1 MLVNLFDR
9 STVFYDKLNSKK
21 NLVSFEKIGVLLA
34 VMAFLGH
41 LGMIAWN
48 RNLPILIP
56 FMEDLISKN
65 YLSASYTPCSILL
78 YYEGYLLILAIPNS
92 ITKAI
97 GKQFEIISLII
108 IRDVFKDL
116 SHLGENSF
124 DMAHPEV
131 LYPVLID
138 MIGALIMFLLVGVFY
153 HLNRNKI
160 GLPELKSLEKF
171 VKFKK
176 VISLLLTLIFLA
188 LSIFHFSAWI
198 NNLITHDYST
208 GQRVAETGFYQ
219 QLFTVIIF
227 ADIFILIISFM
238 YSDSYELTFRNAG
251 YVISTLLIRFG
262 FAVEKPFDLMFFITA
277 IAFGVLLLLIYRYFV
292 KFTQPT
298 NP

>member
-9 STVFYDKLNSKK
+9 STYFYDKLNSKK

-65 YLSASYTPCSILL
+65 YLSAIYTPFSILL
-78 YYEGYLLILAIPNS
+78 YYEVYLLILAIPNS

-124 DMAHPEV
+124 DMDHPEV
-131 LYPVLID
+131 LYPVFID
-138 MIGALIMFLLVGVFY
+138 MIGALVMFLLVGVFY

-176 VISLLLTLIFLA
+176 VIALLLTLIFLA

-292 KFTQPT
+292 QYTQPT
-298 NP
+298 NN

>member
-1 MLVNLFDR
+1 MLANLFDR
-9 STVFYDKLNSKK
+9 STSFFDKLNSKK

-56 FMEDLISKN
+56 FMENLISKN
-65 YLSASYTPCSILL
+65 YLSAIYTPFSILL
-78 YYEGYLLILAIPNS
+78 YYEVYLLILAIPNS

-116 SHLGENSF
+116 SQLGENSF

-131 LYPVLID
+131 LYPVFID

-176 VISLLLTLIFLA
+176 IISLLLTLIFLA

-208 GQRVAETGFYQ
+208 GQHVAETGFYQ

-262 FAVEKPFDLMFFITA
+262 FAVDKPFDLLFFITA

-292 KFTQPT
+292 KYTQPT
-298 NP
+298 NL

>member
-1 MLVNLFDR
+1 MLVKLFDR
-9 STVFYDKLNSKK
+9 SASFYDKLNSTK
-21 NLVSFEKIGVLLA
+21 NLISFEKLGVILA
-34 VMAFLGH
+34 VIAFLGH

-65 YLSASYTPCSILL
+65 YLSAIYTPFSILL
-78 YYEGYLLILAIPNS
+78 YYEVYLLILAIPNS

-116 SHLGENSF
+116 SYLGENSF
-124 DMAHPEV
+124 DMAHPDV
-131 LYPVLID
+131 LYPVLND
-138 MIGALIMFLLVGVFY
+138 MVGALIMFLLVGVFY
-153 HLNRNKI
+153 HLNRDKI
-160 GLPELKSLEKF
+160 GLPVVKSLEKF

-176 VISLLLTLIFLA
+176 IISLLLTVIFLS
-188 LSIFHFSAWI
+188 LSIFHFFDWI
-198 NNLITHDYST
+198 NNLITHDYTT

-251 YVISTLLIRFG
+251 YFISTLLIRFG
-262 FAVEKPFDLMFFITA
+262 FAVEKPFDLVFFITA

-292 KFTQPT
+292 KYTRPI
-298 NP
+298 NL

>member
-9 STVFYDKLNSKK
+9 STSFYDKLNSKK

-65 YLSASYTPCSILL
+65 YLSAIYTPFSILL
-78 YYEGYLLILAIPNS
+78 YYEVYLLILAIPNS

-124 DMAHPEV
+124 EIWPTQKFSIQCS
-131 LYPVLID
+131 LI
-138 MIGALIMFLLVGVFY
+138 
-153 HLNRNKI
+153 
-160 GLPELKSLEKF
+160 
-171 VKFKK
+171 
-176 VISLLLTLIFLA
+176 
-188 LSIFHFSAWI
+188 
-198 NNLITHDYST
+198 
-208 GQRVAETGFYQ
+208 
-219 QLFTVIIF
+219 
-227 ADIFILIISFM
+227 
-238 YSDSYELTFRNAG
+238 
-251 YVISTLLIRFG
+251 
-262 FAVEKPFDLMFFITA
+262 
-277 IAFGVLLLLIYRYFV
+277 
-292 KFTQPT
+292 
-298 NP
+298 

>member
-1 MLVNLFDR
+1 
-9 STVFYDKLNSKK
+9 
-21 NLVSFEKIGVLLA
+21 
-34 VMAFLGH
+34 MAFLGH

-65 YLSASYTPCSILL
+65 YLSAIYTPFSILL
-78 YYEGYLLILAIPNS
+78 YYEVYLLILAIPNS

-188 LSIFHFSAWI
+188 LSVFHFSAWI

-208 GQRVAETGFYQ
+208 GQQVAETGFYQ

-292 KFTQPT
+292 KYTQPT